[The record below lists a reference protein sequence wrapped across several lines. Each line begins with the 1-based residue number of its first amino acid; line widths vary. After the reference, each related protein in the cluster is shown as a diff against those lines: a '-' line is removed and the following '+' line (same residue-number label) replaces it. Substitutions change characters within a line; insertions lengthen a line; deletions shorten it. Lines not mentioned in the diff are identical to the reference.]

1 MSLDGEA
8 RLLLVA
14 PAEAGTAGNVAQ
26 GRRWPPSSRGRR
38 SLRRVLVRPPRAPAL
53 LYHGARRAAAVVA
66 PAGFAPDIAQLVP
79 PRRSPYILRDPDPF
93 VDRGPQYVE
102 AAELLDDAV
111 SYRVVVAFGDEAAD
125 HLVPDAED
133 PAVLG
138 TQVARIAP
146 RKNGR

>member
-66 PAGFAPDIAQLVP
+66 PAGFAPAIASSEA
-79 PRRSPYILRDPDPF
+79 RRVGQKCVRTCRLRW
-93 VDRGPQYVE
+93 
-102 AAELLDDAV
+102 
-111 SYRVVVAFGDEAAD
+111 
-125 HLVPDAED
+125 
-133 PAVLG
+133 
-138 TQVARIAP
+138 AP
-146 RKNGR
+146 SH

>member
-53 LYHGARRAAAVVA
+53 LYHGARRAAAVAA
-66 PAGFAPDIAQLVP
+66 PAGFAPDLAQIVTP
-79 PRRSPYILRDPDPF
+79 PRSPTLLPDPDPF
-93 VDRGPQYVE
+93 V
-102 AAELLDDAV
+102 
-111 SYRVVVAFGDEAAD
+111 
-125 HLVPDAED
+125 
-133 PAVLG
+133 
-138 TQVARIAP
+138 AP
-146 RKNGR
+146 RPQH